1 MDRGPWMFIVHK
13 SSDETSHEIYVS
25 YPQVSLHPVYP
36 ATHHWWVMY
45 VDSVH
50 FIVSF
55 KLWPLGSPAVSRTC
69 KL

>member
-55 KLWPLGSPAVSRTC
+55 KFNMATWLTSCVSYV
-69 KL
+69 